1 MTRCVETQRPDLFL
15 SRCRANG
22 QHGLLGHCFVAI
34 CDPFL
39 TTLTLSLRTTG
50 LEQAMDR
57 IDQMEA
63 KGRNGQ
69 V

>member
-1 MTRCVETQRPDLFL
+1 MTRCVETQRTDLLL
-15 SRCRANG
+15 SRCQANG
-22 QHGLLGHCFVAI
+22 RQDLRGHCFVAV

-39 TTLTLSLRTTG
+39 TTLTLSLLTTG